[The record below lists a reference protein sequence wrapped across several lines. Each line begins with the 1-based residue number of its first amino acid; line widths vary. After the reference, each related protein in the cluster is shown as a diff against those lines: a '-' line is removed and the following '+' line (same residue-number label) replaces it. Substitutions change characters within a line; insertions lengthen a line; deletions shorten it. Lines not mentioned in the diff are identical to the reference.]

1 MADISKITL
10 PSGSTYDIKDAVAR
24 AAIAGGMLAFVGVPS
39 KLYSGDTGTTEVPTT
54 TGTGAFADGNTTVKR
69 VKLAAA
75 ANIRGTSYAAGDV
88 YTIQNGDTIIVG
100 NKEYVATVATSGN
113 STTVTW
119 HEFGDTTTL
128 GDWAKWNAGQV
139 TFTPS
144 GSVSINL
151 TGDAFEMPLYV
162 GNDGPSQEDYKTHY
176 TPSGTVSQPTFTG
189 SSTTSTGSYTPAGS
203 VSLTNTNKTAAV
215 APANS
220 GENTYTPAGSVSQ
233 PTFSGS
239 SLTSTGKFTP
249 EGTVTTNTTENKT
262 ATVSAASSG
271 TTTYTPAGTVSQP
284 TFTGSAMTSTGT
296 FTATGSV
303 AITATENKTAT
314 VSSTT
319 GTATYTPAGSVAAPT
334 ISVATAG
341 STTTVNSAT
350 KKTVV
355 TDMAVA
361 EPSSTTATG
370 ELVYFSV
377 SNETL
382 TLKKFVETTG
392 DSVTTESKTVKTGDA
407 AYSATAPAFTGT
419 GVRLVTG
426 NIAVPKTL
434 SFTGTE
440 DQAVSVSGTPTGTV
454 SQLTFSGTA
463 VRLVTGNIAV
473 PKTYSFVGTEGDV
486 SVTGTPTGTVSQP
499 TFTGTGVRLVTGN
512 ISVPSSAS
520 FSGTAAT
527 ISVTGTPSGTV
538 SQPTFT
544 GTEVALSAKIN
555 DNDFSGTMIGSF
567 TGTQQ
572 SVNVTKVS

>member
-54 TGTGAFADGNTTVKR
+54 GTGAFADGNTTVKR
-69 VKLAAA
+69 VKLSAA
-75 ANIRGTSYAAGDV
+75 ANIRGTSYAAEDV

-100 NKEYVATVATSGN
+100 NKEYVATVATSEGA
-113 STTVTW
+113 TTVVW
-119 HEFGDTTTL
+119 HEFGDTTML
-128 GDWAKWNAGQV
+128 GEWAKWNAGQV

-144 GSVSINL
+144 GSVSLSALNPS
-151 TGDAFEMPLYV
+151 GDGRFYATTTVADPSVDESPNV
-162 GNDGPSQEDYKTHY
+162 GRF
-176 TPSGTVSQPTFTG
+176 TPSGSISQPTFSG
-189 SSTTSTGSYTPAGS
+189 SSMTSTGSYTPAGS
-203 VSLTNTNKTAAV
+203 VSLSNTNKTATV
-215 APANS
+215 APAGS
-220 GENTYTPAGSVSQ
+220 GEATYTPAGSVSQ
-233 PTFSGS
+233 PTFNGA

-271 TTTYTPAGTVSQP
+271 TATYTPAGTVTQ
-284 TFTGSAMTSTGT
+284 
-296 FTATGSV
+296 
-303 AITATENKTAT
+303 
-314 VSSTT
+314 
-319 GTATYTPAGSVAAPT
+319 PT
-334 ISVATAG
+334 ISVSTAG
-341 STTTVNSAT
+341 ATTTIKNPTS
-350 KKTVV
+350 KTVV

-377 SNETL
+377 ANETL

-392 DSVTTESKTVKTGDA
+392 ASITTENKTVKTGDA
-407 AYSATAPAFTGT
+407 AYTATGAAFSGT

-426 NIAVPKTL
+426 NIPVPKTL

-440 DQAVSVSGTPTGTV
+440 NQAVSVSGTPSGTV
-454 SQLTFSGTA
+454 SQPTFSGTA

-486 SVTGTPTGTVSQP
+486 SVTGTPTGTVSKP

-512 ISVPSSAS
+512 ISVPNSAS

-538 SQPTFT
+538 STP
-544 GTEVALSAKIN
+544 
-555 DNDFSGTMIGSF
+555 SF
-567 TGTQQ
+567 TGDEQAIHVTLRVADITSNIEATFNGVPH